1 MVQKSR
7 LMSLSIITINLNN
20 LEGLKKTFDSIYPLS
35 VNLETKIEHII
46 IDGCSVDGSVEF
58 LNSNLSFG
66 YKLVI
71 EKDYGIFDAMNKG
84 LTLVNSDHVIFMNS
98 GDQFCDN
105 ILTQKFLDK
114 LKNVDL
120 VYGNIITEK
129 GGLKISQIQTN
140 QLDFFYMLGK
150 TICHQSVF
158 MKTALCKKYKF
169 IASKDYSLM
178 GDWIQ
183 LFSILRQEKVTITYV
198 NDFVCVY
205 NVEGESEKHRDLRFF
220 QRRQFLK
227 TIYSDWELIELDKIS
242 RLRNRKYYDFIIQS
256 LDKFRY
262 NIILKGISKLQ
273 WN

>member
-1 MVQKSR
+1 
-7 LMSLSIITINLNN
+7 MSLSIITINLNN
-20 LEGLKKTFDSIYPLS
+20 FEGLKKTFQSIYPLS
-35 VNLETKIEHII
+35 VNLKTKIEHII

-71 EKDYGIFDAMNKG
+71 EKDFGIFDAMNKG
-84 LTLVNSDHVIFMNS
+84 LAHANGEYVIFMNS
-98 GDQFCDN
+98 GDQFCDG
-105 ILTQKFLDK
+105 ILTQKFLDN
-114 LKNVDL
+114 LENVDL
-120 VYGNIITEK
+120 LYGNIVTEK
-129 GGLKISQIQTN
+129 EGLKTNQIQTN

-150 TICHQSVF
+150 TVCHQSVF
-158 MKTALCKKYKF
+158 MKTSFCKKYKF
-169 IASKDYSLM
+169 LVSHDYSLM

-183 LFSILRQEKVTITYV
+183 LFSILRHEKITINYV

-205 NVEGESEKHRDLRFF
+205 NVEGESEKQKDLRFF
-220 QRRQFLK
+220 QRNQFLK
-227 TIYSDWELIELDKIS
+227 TIYSDWELIELEKIS

-262 NIILKGISKLQ
+262 NIILKCIAKLQ